1 MASSLTLEKPTSTG
15 NLDED
20 VGHLCEQ
27 VYKLLGYMQEPMF
40 SGNLVSLTQ
49 TVKSTLNLVTC
60 AGMFLEDYFKPK
72 LNGEPRTH
80 CLTNADSLPCRRSR
94 QPYLQKT
101 NLDEFGR
108 QLLIMKSS
116 LDIGKDVN
124 ERRLPY
130 TRRATP
136 TPTVSLFTGF
146 SRFGGGSRFETTT
159 QGRKVGTDGADRTP

>member
-1 MASSLTLEKPTSTG
+1 MHVIGLIINPGKLASTG

-60 AGMFLEDYFKPK
+60 AAMFLEDYFKPK

-80 CLTNADSLPCRRSR
+80 CLTNVDLPPFRRSR
-94 QPYLQKT
+94 QSCLQKT
-101 NLDEFGR
+101 SF
-108 QLLIMKSS
+108 
-116 LDIGKDVN
+116 
-124 ERRLPY
+124 RRVWQTAY
-130 TRRATP
+130 DY
-136 TPTVSLFTGF
+136 
-146 SRFGGGSRFETTT
+146 EE
-159 QGRKVGTDGADRTP
+159 